1 VRWLFCLGFAAC
13 GSSTPKT
20 TRPEPARP
28 QPAAAV
34 IPVNDR
40 ECGELIDH
48 AVALGMAEQPHATD
62 ADRDAVR
69 ASVSIDFL
77 HACRALRRDRYTCA
91 IAARTLAELEACQPM
106 PSSST
111 SNSSV
116 APGGMTFPAPR
127 SP

>member
-1 VRWLFCLGFAAC
+1 M
-13 GSSTPKT
+13 
-20 TRPEPARP
+20 
-28 QPAAAV
+28 
-34 IPVNDR
+34 PVNDR

-48 AVALGMAEQPHATD
+48 AISLGMAEQPHATD

-69 ASVSIDFL
+69 ASVSADFL
-77 HACRALRRDRYTCA
+77 HECRALPRDRYTCA

-116 APGGMTFPAPR
+116 APGGMTFPAPLL
-127 SP
+127 P